1 MSFKPLNLLEL
12 KMLVKNLREADAAKE
27 EMKLQKKVKNE
38 ISKLSGSKKKKELD
52 EEEGGLFSGSDSEDK
67 EEKPA
72 EDEKSEEGGEES
84 SDKES
89 GEESAGDESK
99 PKTGGKL
106 PGAKKLA
113 AASKSPDEEV
123 KSDDV
128 ISRLNF
134 IRAGKSLKDEETSK
148 QLKSYID
155 SLTPDE
161 KKAFF
166 AFSDGIAKIVLGGE
180 KAVEVPSPSDTY
192 AIKITGP
199 ESKSSAPMTKSQA
212 PVEKKPVK
220 QGATAGSAPPIVVGE
235 GVKTRIKEVDVPVS
249 SGRVVPFGSK
259 AHIADLEARISDMER
274 IRSYQEPGSESRHAF
289 TMALKALKVQLKAA
303 MRRSSG
309 AGNPR
314 VTGVPPLVEKD

>member
-1 MSFKPLNLLEL
+1 MRPLNSLEL
-12 KMLVKNLREADAAKE
+12 KILMQNLRESDDAAKE
-27 EMKLQKKVKNE
+27 EMKHQKKMKRE
-38 ISKLSGSKKKKELD
+38 ISKLSPGKNKKELD
-52 EEEGGLFSGSDSEDK
+52 EEGLFGGGD
-67 EEKPA
+67 
-72 EDEKSEEGGEES
+72 EEGGDE
-84 SDKES
+84 
-89 GEESAGDESK
+89 GGDEEKKEPADTSDEKEKK
-99 PKTGGKL
+99 PEGGDKQKGGGNL

-113 AASKSPDEEV
+113 AASKSPDEEI

-128 ISRLNF
+128 VARLNF
-134 IRAGKSLKDEETSK
+134 IRAGKSLKDKEVSK

-155 SLTPDE
+155 SLTPEE

-192 AIKITGP
+192 SIKITGP
-199 ESKSSAPMTKSQA
+199 ESKSASPTGPAKVSSPPKKSPAQ
-212 PVEKKPVK
+212 PV
-220 QGATAGSAPPIVVGE
+220 GSAPPIVVGE

-259 AHIADLEARISDMER
+259 AHISDLESRISDMER

-289 TMALKALKVQLKAA
+289 TMALKALKTQLKAA
-303 MRRSSG
+303 MRRSTG
-309 AGNPR
+309 TGNPR

>member
-1 MSFKPLNLLEL
+1 MSPKPLNLLEL
-12 KMLVKNLREADAAKE
+12 RMLLRNLREADAAKE

-38 ISKLSGSKKKKELD
+38 ISKLSGTKKKRELD
-52 EEEGGLFSGSDSEDK
+52 EEEGGLFGDSGSEDK
-67 EEKPA
+67 EDKPA
-72 EDEKSEEGGEES
+72 EDEKGGEESTDKEGGEEP
-84 SDKES
+84 
-89 GEESAGDESK
+89 AGDKSK
-99 PKTGGKL
+99 SKAGGKL

-128 ISRLNF
+128 ITRLNF

-161 KKAFF
+161 RKAFF

-180 KAVEVPSPSDTY
+180 KAVGVPSPSDTY

-199 ESKSSAPMTKSQA
+199 ESKSSTSAPKGQS
-212 PVEKKPVK
+212 PVERKPVK
-220 QGATAGSAPPIVVGE
+220 QSATVGAAPPIVVGE

-259 AHIADLEARISDMER
+259 AHISDLEARVADMER
-274 IRSYQEPGSESRHAF
+274 IRSYQEPGSESRYAF
-289 TMALKALKVQLKAA
+289 TMALKALKLQLKAA

-309 AGNPR
+309 TGNPR
-314 VTGVPPLVEKD
+314 ITGVPPLVEKD